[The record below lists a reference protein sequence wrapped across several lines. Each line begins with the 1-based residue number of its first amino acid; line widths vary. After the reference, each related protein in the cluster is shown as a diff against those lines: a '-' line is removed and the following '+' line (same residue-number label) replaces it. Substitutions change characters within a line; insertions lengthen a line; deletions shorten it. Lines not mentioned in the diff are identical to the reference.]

1 MNAQTTTCVEPTYAE
16 PTMFDAAQTN
26 ERVALVESAEPQTPD
41 YDSLSIEVLADLLVQ
56 TREEN
61 QGFKE
66 DFESFMAPRRESERY
81 LHDILAAKMAESGG
95 KLAPH
100 SRYTI
105 EREEIFSAY
114 AFDIARLK
122 EVAAKLPDDQRA
134 KLIKHTPE
142 RQVVVPESWE
152 PGAAVLFTA
161 LVKKYAGTQ
170 TETDLKSCFS
180 RAKLGDKLKIKP
192 RADALKSVTPALG
205 AAA

>member
-1 MNAQTTTCVEPTYAE
+1 MSVQTLNINPAA
-16 PTMFDAAQTN
+16 FDVGQTN
-26 ERVALVESAEPQTPD
+26 ERVALAESAEPQMPD
-41 YDSLSIEVLADLLVQ
+41 YGSLSIEVLADLLVQ

-61 QGFKE
+61 QGFKD

-134 KLIKHTPE
+134 KLLKYTPE
-142 RQVVVPESWE
+142 RTVVVPEAYE
-152 PGAAVLFTA
+152 PGAAVSFTA
-161 LVKKYAGTQ
+161 LIKKYAGTQ
-170 TETDLKSCFS
+170 TEIDVKSCFTRS
-180 RAKLGDKLKIKP
+180 KLGDKLKIKP
-192 RADALKSVTPALG
+192 RVDTMKSVTPTLG
-205 AAA
+205 EAA